1 VSVPAGYR
9 QRPAAL
15 DDVDA
20 VDRLFRAVDEALFG
34 TSESSR
40 AWIDESWRSDRV
52 DLPTM
57 TLLVFSAEGG
67 LAASVELEAI
77 DPTKEIGAFA
87 RAHPG
92 HLRRGLGSAV
102 LAWTETTAAALITR
116 TRARRSITP

>member
-1 VSVPAGYR
+1 MSVPAGYR
-9 QRPAAL
+9 SRPAAL

-67 LAASVELEAI
+67 LAASAELEAI

-87 RAHPG
+87 RVHPG
-92 HLRRGLGSAV
+92 HLGVASDRPCSRGRRPP
-102 LAWTETTAAALITR
+102 R
-116 TRARRSITP
+116 QP

>member
-1 VSVPAGYR
+1 MSVPAGYR
-9 QRPAAL
+9 SRPAAL

-87 RAHPG
+87 RAP
-92 HLRRGLGSAV
+92 RAPA
-102 LAWTETTAAALITR
+102 AWPRIG
-116 TRARRSITP
+116 RARVDGDHRGSPDHQDTSTPSITP